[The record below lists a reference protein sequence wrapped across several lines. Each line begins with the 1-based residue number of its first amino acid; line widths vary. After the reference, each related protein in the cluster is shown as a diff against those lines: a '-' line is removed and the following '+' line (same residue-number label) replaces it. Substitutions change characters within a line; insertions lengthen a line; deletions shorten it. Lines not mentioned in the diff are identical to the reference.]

1 MTMLPT
7 SVIYQLTGEQFKE
20 LIAEVKATVIEELSR
35 KKVIE
40 KPMTREEI
48 AAYMRIDPIT
58 LDRRFKSGKLPRNLR
73 HSNGGTLYFFASE
86 FEELIKSNAQSK
98 RK

>member
-1 MTMLPT
+1 MTMLPA
-7 SVIYQLTGEQFKE
+7 SVLYQISSSDLDRLMSEYKR
-20 LIAEVKATVIEELSR
+20 TVIDELSR

-48 AAYMRIDPIT
+48 AAYMRIDPTT
-58 LDRRFKSGKLPRNLR
+58 LDRRFKSGKLPHTLR
-73 HSNGGTLYFFASE
+73 HHNGGTLYFFASE
-86 FEELIKSNAQSK
+86 FEEFLKSNAK

>member
-1 MTMLPT
+1 MSMLPN
-7 SVIYQLTGEQFKE
+7 SVLYQISGTDLDMLLNQYKE
-20 LIAEVKATVIEELSR
+20 YLMNELSR

-48 AAYMRIDPIT
+48 AAYMRIDPTT
-58 LDRRFKSGKLPRNLR
+58 LDRRFKSGKLPHTLR
-73 HSNGGTLYFFASE
+73 HHNGGTLYFFASE
-86 FEELIKSNAQSK
+86 FEEFLKSNAK